1 MFADELDLGDGVSA
15 VPVALV
21 EIVDSL
27 RLAFGVYAFRPGRA
41 VLAGEE
47 DFVGVHIGYSLRYI
61 FLVFSP
67 YSSGVA

>member
-27 RLAFGVYAFRPGRA
+27 RFAFGVYAFRPGRA
-41 VLAGEE
+41 VLADEE
-47 DFVGVHIGYSLRYI
+47 DFAGVHIGYSLRYI
-61 FLVFSP
+61 SLAFSP
-67 YSSGVA
+67 HSSGAT